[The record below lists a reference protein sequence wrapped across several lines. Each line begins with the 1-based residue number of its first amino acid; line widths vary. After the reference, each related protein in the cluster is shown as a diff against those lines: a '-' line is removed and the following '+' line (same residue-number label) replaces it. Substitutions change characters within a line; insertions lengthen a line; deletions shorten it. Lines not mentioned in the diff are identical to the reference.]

1 MAFDAYRHMTG
12 QGHCPSAA
20 AFRALLDAQLAR
32 GGWEEADSLLA
43 TMVEQQSEGLTEEVR
58 GSGQMWR
65 ASSCAM

>member
-1 MAFDAYRHMTG
+1 MTS

-43 TMVEQQSEGLTEEVR
+43 TMEEQQNEGLTVEVR
-58 GSGQMWR
+58 GCGQMWR